1 MLYPDCR
8 SCHTERDRVVKTKKK
23 TVEVEESNEEGVDNK
38 DKEGKISTVTDPD
51 PYVGWPVLSSLIGN

>member
-1 MLYPDCR
+1 M
-8 SCHTERDRVVKTKKK
+8 VKTKKK

-51 PYVGWPVLSSLIGN
+51 PYVGWPATLG